1 MLIRDGIAY
10 FAAGRS
16 SFLDGGMFVYGLDAA
31 TGQLRHQLHLAG
43 PDPQAETSRVTAGR
57 MPGAVPDILTCDDSG
72 LYLRHIRLDWQL
84 SLPPPEQ
91 FDWNVKGETHLLP
104 GSGFLDD
111 TLFNRTI
118 WQYGTRIDRSQ
129 MLCIDGTDVYGLR
142 IYEGISWNCPVH
154 HVGDGHLIF
163 RQDISRPVPQPRPQD
178 RGRMNRISMER
189 YVWHTRLPLRVRAML
204 LSTDPEQRLFVAGV
218 PDKLDDEDL
227 LANIEGRRGAQ
238 LVVLDAATGRQ
249 MSQLQLESPPIWDGM
264 AAAHGRLYLSTAT
277 GTLVC
282 LAEQ

>member
-1 MLIRDGIAY
+1 VLIRDGIAY
-10 FAAGRS
+10 LAAGHS
-16 SFLDGGMFVYGLDAA
+16 SFLDGGIFVYGLDAA

-91 FDWNVKGETHLLP
+91 FDWNVKSETHLLP

-118 WQYGTRIDRSQ
+118 WQYGTRTDRSQ

-142 IYEGISWNCPVH
+142 IYEGISWNCPIH

-163 RQDISRPVPQPRPQD
+163 RQDISRPVPPPRPQD
-178 RGRMNRISMER
+178 RGRMIRVPTER

-204 LSTDPEQRLFVAGV
+204 LSARPEQCLFVAGV
-218 PDKLDDEDL
+218 PDELDKEDP
-227 LANIEGRRGAQ
+227 LAYIEGRRGAQ
-238 LVVLDAATGRQ
+238 LVVLDTASGRH
-249 MSQLQLESPPIWDGM
+249 MSHVQLESPPTWDGM
-264 AAAHGRLYLSTAT
+264 AAAHGRLYLSTAD

-282 LAEQ
+282 LAE